1 MTFSEFPILADENI
15 HEEVILFLRQTG
27 FNVAPVSG
35 TKLAGLSDLVLLDYA
50 FKEKR
55 IIVTQDSDFARFIF
69 TLNISFV
76 GIVHLRPGHFNPAFH
91 IATITSIIKANLELT
106 PPFILIAENNQ
117 KDVRIRLRQM

>member
-15 HEEVILFLRQTG
+15 HEEVLLFLRQTG

-76 GIVHLRPGHFNPAFH
+76 GIVHFH
-91 IATITSIIKANLELT
+91 LSHHHYVTKQKTDSFQMDCWKPLSFRCLTSRMIWLL
-106 PPFILIAENNQ
+106 
-117 KDVRIRLRQM
+117 